1 MPLKFGDEQVTPYLK
16 FNAKEKTWAV
26 NDEDGEIV
34 EIKPPRLL
42 MDLENIQTGWF
53 RFREAEAPNIVLDP
67 PGTEAEEPEGGNHK
81 RGFRLNVHSGEHGTR
96 EMASNSLMF
105 KRAVQTLYNSEFEPQ
120 KAANVG
126 KIPLVEV
133 TGHTA
138 HQGHYGTNYR
148 PEFRIVGWYPRP
160 KEFEAVQ
167 IKNAARAPTM
177 ESTAAAAQ
185 APQSNN
191 AMRAPATE
199 ITPEAAQAPLAAPKT
214 AAAELNDEI
223 PW

>member
-16 FNAKEKTWAV
+16 FNAKEKTRAV
-26 NDEDGEIV
+26 NDDEGEIV
-34 EIKPPRLL
+34 EINPPRLM

-81 RGFRLNVHSGEHGTR
+81 RGFRLSVHSGEHGTR

-105 KRAVQTLYNSEFEPQ
+105 KRAIQSLYNGEFEPQ
-120 KAANVG
+120 KAANVR

-138 HQGHYGTNYR
+138 VQGRYGTNYR
-148 PEFRIVGWYPRP
+148 PEFKIVGWYTRP
-160 KEFEAVQ
+160 KEFE
-167 IKNAARAPTM
+167 
-177 ESTAAAAQ
+177 

-199 ITPEAAQAPLAAPKT
+199 ITPAAAQAPLAAPKT
-214 AAAELNDEI
+214 AAEELNDEI

>member
-34 EIKPPRLL
+34 EINPPRLL

-81 RGFRLNVHSGEHGTR
+81 RGFRLSVHSGEHGTR

-105 KRAVQTLYNSEFEPQ
+105 KRAIQSLYNGEFEPQ
-120 KAANVG
+120 KPANVG

-133 TGHTA
+133 TGHIA
-138 HQGHYGTNYR
+138 VQGRYGTNYR
-148 PEFRIVGWYPRP
+148 PEFKIVGWYNRP
-160 KEFEAVQ
+160 KEFEA
-167 IKNAARAPTM
+167 
-177 ESTAAAAQ
+177 
-185 APQSNN
+185 PQPNN
-191 AMRAPATE
+191 AMRAPARE

-214 AAAELNDEI
+214 AAEELNDEI

>member
-34 EIKPPRLL
+34 EINPPRLL

-81 RGFRLNVHSGEHGTR
+81 RGFRLSVHSGEHGTR

-105 KRAVQTLYNSEFEPQ
+105 KRAIQSLYNGEFEPQ
-120 KAANVG
+120 KPANVG

-133 TGHTA
+133 TGHIA
-138 HQGHYGTNYR
+138 VQGRYGTNYR
-148 PEFRIVGWYPRP
+148 PEFKIVGWYNRP
-160 KEFEAVQ
+160 KEFEA
-167 IKNAARAPTM
+167 
-177 ESTAAAAQ
+177 
-185 APQSNN
+185 PQPNN
-191 AMRAPATE
+191 AMRAPARE
-199 ITPEAAQAPLAAPKT
+199 ITPEAAQAPLPPPKT
-214 AAAELNDEI
+214 AAEELNDEI